1 MNSNVK
7 LSWTGFSA
15 KSPQTLKNISDEKEF
30 TDVTLATDDGTQIL
44 AHQIILSS
52 GSAFFK
58 RILMMNKNHHQRPFL
73 FLSGLKGSL
82 VAALVNF
89 VYLGECSVNEED
101 LDEFVKTGKEFGLQG
116 IEEVTLEDD
125 YGEDEGGGKTEETLS
140 PSLLETVRDD
150 MLAKEYLKLEVDF
163 ETLSDDAFDI
173 NELDISKEH
182 ITESD
187 GKNQSCDAQENSP
200 TEAVINPFWNL
211 GKMTGIL
218 PSEIVSDDL
227 EEKLAGEST
236 SKAATHLL
244 QRRNVSDEILDLE
257 VGNLLRKNVDV
268 SKTGSGKGKSED
280 EKPKEKIVS
289 VNNTNRP
296 VKVDVQRLHLVDHNE
311 PPVKF
316 RKFSNLFHC
325 NLCSYSTRRGHHL
338 NQHKAEKHEGREYS
352 CNICGFQAAY
362 SSQLSRHK
370 MDKHV
375 NRKLECNSCDYK
387 TTRRDNL
394 RSHRCRPY
402 RVNVE
407 SKSKRESYNNFE
419 I

>member
-15 KSPQTLKNISDEKEF
+15 KIPQTLKNISDEKEF

-140 PSLLETVRDD
+140 PSLLETARDD
-150 MLAKEYLKLEVDF
+150 ILTKEYLKLEVDF

-173 NELDISKEH
+173 NELDISEEH

-187 GKNQSCDAQENSP
+187 GKNQSCDAQENPP

-227 EEKLAGEST
+227 EENLAGEST
-236 SKAATHLL
+236 SKAARHLL

-280 EKPKEKIVS
+280 ENPKEKIVS
-289 VNNTNRP
+289 VNNTNRQA
-296 VKVDVQRLHLVDHNE
+296 KVDVQRLHLVDHNE

-316 RKFSNLFHC
+316 RKFYC